1 MPPCGSHSKAAYLA
15 VLNIYYANH
24 RASPGAQQQK
34 NPSACNA
41 GDTRDVG
48 SISGLGRCPGG
59 GNGNPHQYS
68 CLENPLDRGAWQATI
83 QGGSQRV
90 VYDWATKHA
99 THRQEDK
106 PDGFSRSPYHSL
118 PSLCNML
125 SCFLSKVL
133 NCFLKLT
140 SYLLRAETIGRN
152 YVSFQSAV
160 YQPYSHL
167 KKLKVKS
174 HCHLC
179 WGKKEIWVFTSVN
192 AKTKTDSRRFANQF
206 ITAVTLEEGNG
217 GLGWKGAG

>member
-1 MPPCGSHSKAAYLA
+1 MPPCESLSKAAYLA

-24 RASPGAQQQK
+24 RASPVAQQQK
-34 NPSACNA
+34 KESTCNA
-41 GDTRDVG
+41 GDTRGVG
-48 SISGLGRCPGG
+48 LIPGSGTCPGG
-59 GNGNPHQYS
+59 GNGNPLQYS
-68 CLENPLDRGAWQATI
+68 CLENPLDREAWQATV
-83 QGGSQRV
+83 QGGHKESGM
-90 VYDWATKHA
+90 TEHLSTHA

-106 PDGFSRSPYHSL
+106 PDGFSRPLSL
-118 PSLCNML
+118 PSLCNTL
-125 SCFLSKVL
+125 SSFLSKVL
-133 NCFLKLT
+133 NYFLKLT
-140 SYLLRAETIGRN
+140 SYLLKAEATGRN

-192 AKTKTDSRRFANQF
+192 AKTKTGSRRYANQL
-206 ITAVTLEEGNG
+206 IMPVTLEAGNR